1 MPKKEDIEDQIEVTG
16 GSPDGNVSMFY
27 EERKVNEEY
36 MQEVIE
42 SEVTESKFANEPKEC
57 AKAPGESPPSSMSE
71 LGTPSN
77 GHARN

>member
-1 MPKKEDIEDQIEVTG
+1 VPKKEDIEDQIEVTG

-36 MQEVIE
+36 MQEVME
-42 SEVTESKFANEPKEC
+42 SEVTKSKFADEPKEG
-57 AKAPGESPPSSMSE
+57 AKGPGESPPSSMSE

-77 GHARN
+77 GRPRN

>member
-1 MPKKEDIEDQIEVTG
+1 VPKKEDIEDQIEVTG

-42 SEVTESKFANEPKEC
+42 SEVTESKFANEPKEG
-57 AKAPGESPPSSMSE
+57 AKGPGESPPSSMSE

-77 GHARN
+77 GRPRN

>member
-1 MPKKEDIEDQIEVTG
+1 VPKKEDIEDQDEVSG

-36 MQEVIE
+36 MQEVME
-42 SEVTESKFANEPKEC
+42 SEVTESKFLNEPKEG
-57 AKAPGESPPSSMSE
+57 AKGPGESPPSSISE
-71 LGTPSN
+71 LGTPSI